1 MDSGHSAQRSVV
13 RRLSL
18 PERPDRAILA
28 PTPEPGM
35 LARYGILGL
44 VESRLK
50 QRVIVAKSPVYLLI
64 LVSAVVVLPVQALG
78 QGGPQETTYR
88 RSVPRDAETMVG
100 SAARWR
106 HREGAGLCNTW
117 YIPTLELVTPPK
129 HGTVRFVTTD
139 VGAPRGSGCT
149 NSVYGQAV
157 LYQPAPGFVG
167 EDQFTYNNPPDPMAF
182 EHVGPPSGLRT
193 VIVTVRDQTTLAK

>member
-1 MDSGHSAQRSVV
+1 VETRSRSAM

-18 PERPDRAILA
+18 PERPDGAILA
-28 PTPEPGM
+28 AGM

-44 VESRLK
+44 VKSRSR
-50 QRVIVAKSPVYLLI
+50 QSVIVAKSAVYLLI
-64 LVSAVVVLPVQALG
+64 LLLAAVVLPVQAPG

-100 SAARWR
+100 SASRWR
-106 HREGAGLCNTW
+106 YREGGGLCSPGP
-117 YIPTLELVTPPK
+117 IPALELVTPPK

-139 VGAPRGSGCT
+139 VGVPRGSGCS

-157 LYQPAPGFVG
+157 LYHPDAGFVG
-167 EDQFTYNNPPDPMAF
+167 EDQFTYNSPADPTAF
-182 EHVGPPSGLRT
+182 VHVGAPSGLRT
-193 VIVTVRDQTTLAK
+193 VIVTVRDQGGLAK